1 MAGMLIDGKWSNE
14 KIDATNASGRF
25 VRKDSAFRNWVTRDG
40 SPGPT
45 GDGGFKAEA
54 GRYHLYVSHA
64 CPWAHRTVIFR
75 TLKGLEDKI
84 LLSVAHPVNTTEGW
98 GWQDYPGMVPD
109 TVNGTS
115 YLHELYT
122 RTQPG
127 YTGKV
132 TVPVLW
138 DKETGVIV
146 NNESSEIIRML
157 NGAFSD
163 IGATGPDYYPT
174 ALREEIDALNDRIYN
189 TVNNN
194 VYRAGFATSQAAY
207 EEAVGTLFETLDWLE
222 TRLSTQRF
230 LLGGEPMEA
239 DWRLFP
245 TLLRFDA
252 VYFGHFK
259 CNIRRLADYSNLWA
273 YTRDLYQQPGIA
285 DTVDMDHIKVHYY
298 ASQLQV
304 NPTGIVPVG
313 PEISFDE
320 LHGREALAQKVA

>member
-1 MAGMLIDGKWSNE
+1 MAGMLIDGQWCNE
-14 KIDATNASGRF
+14 KIDATNAGGRF

-40 SPGPT
+40 SPGPS
-45 GDGGFKAEA
+45 GKGGFKAEPD
-54 GRYHLYVSHA
+54 RYHLYASHA

-75 TLKGLEDKI
+75 ALKGLNNTI
-84 LLSVAHPVNTTEGW
+84 SLSVAHPINTTEGW
-98 GWQDYPGMVPD
+98 GWDDYPGVIPD
-109 TVNGTS
+109 TVNNTA

-122 RTQPG
+122 RVQPD

-138 DKETGVIV
+138 DKERGTIV

-157 NGAFSD
+157 NDAFGD
-163 IGATGPDYYPT
+163 VGATGPDYYPA
-174 ALREEIDALNDRIYN
+174 ALQDEIDALNDRIYN

-194 VYRAGFATSQAAY
+194 VYRAGFATSQDAY
-207 EEAVGTLFETLDWLE
+207 NEAVGTLFETLDWLE
-222 TRLSTQRF
+222 RRLSTQRF
-230 LLGGEPMEA
+230 LAGDTLTEA

-259 CNIRRLADYSNLWA
+259 CNIRRIADYPNLWA

-285 DTVDMDHIKVHYY
+285 GTVDMDHIKVHYY

-313 PEISFDE
+313 PEINFNE
-320 LHGREALAQKVA
+320 PHGREALARKVA